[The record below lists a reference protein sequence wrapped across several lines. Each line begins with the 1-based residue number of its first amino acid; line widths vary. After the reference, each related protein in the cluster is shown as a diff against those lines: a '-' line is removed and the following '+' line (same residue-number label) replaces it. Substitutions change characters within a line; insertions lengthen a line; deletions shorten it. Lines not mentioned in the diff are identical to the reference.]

1 MLSTTRSASS
11 LVQLRTSF
19 PKWNGLRQSV
29 ELACTNHNSR
39 KCPMGKSDVCILF
52 PFSFPHLFP
61 FLFFPITT
69 LPLIP
74 VTIVKSSLQR
84 LSVYTVSFWQV
95 RVEVGETGCNKS
107 LPCLSCSFVSLQP
120 SSWGHV
126 DVHGLLTPE
135 AMLMSGLCCCQGP

>member
-1 MLSTTRSASS
+1 MLSTTSSASS

-19 PKWNGLRQSV
+19 PKWNGLRQSIGP
-29 ELACTNHNSR
+29 ACTNHNSR
-39 KCPMGKSDVCILF
+39 KCPMTNLTCAF
-52 PFSFPHLFP
+52 FSPFP
-61 FLFFPITT
+61 FLIFFLFFFFSITA

-135 AMLMSGLCCCQGP
+135 AMLMSDLCCCQGP